1 MVDRLQGGDGVL
13 VLTDMFGS
21 TPSNVASRLM
31 ARDGI
36 QIVSGINLP
45 MLLRVL
51 NYPEL
56 GLEELVQKAVSGARD
71 GVRVCEPMARTE
83 G

>member
-1 MVDRLQGGDGVL
+1 MVDRLQSGDGVL
-13 VLTDMFGS
+13 ILTDMYGS
-21 TPSNVASRLM
+21 TPSNVANRLM
-31 ARDGI
+31 AKDGI

-56 GLEELVQKAVSGARD
+56 GLEELVQKAVSGGRD
-71 GVRVCEPMARTE
+71 GVRVCEPVARTE
-83 G
+83 E